1 MQPVKWIQ
9 VFNIQRVA
17 AASEWSLPWETECF
31 YSNATSERS
40 SPSFPRPEKTR
51 CVSARNKAKLM
62 CTMSLWP
69 ETQFQGAPQKKN
81 KRERKSLELQRAH
94 LCVWNTKALICWK
107 MYKAS
112 IKQFFNLQVTEN
124 AFLVMWK
131 KERTAGS
138 TEQLQKPLVAI
149 IQSKIWAGR
158 PSWAVLRDSQECS
171 SSKEELWVLFPKGK
185 EPGAVCG
192 AAAKSKT

>member
-1 MQPVKWIQ
+1 MITALRNRVFLFKCSLREKQP
-9 VFNIQRVA
+9 F
-17 AASEWSLPWETECF
+17 L
-31 YSNATSERS
+31 S
-40 SPSFPRPEKTR
+40 SPWKDKVCVCQEQSKTNVHHVTLTWDTIPRCTTEK
-51 CVSARNKAKLM
+51 KI
-62 CTMSLWP
+62 
-69 ETQFQGAPQKKN
+69 

-124 AFLVMWK
+124 TFLVMWK

-138 TEQLQKPLVAI
+138 TEQLQKPLWAI
-149 IQSKIWAGR
+149 IQSKIWAAR
-158 PSWAVLRDSQECS
+158 PSWAILGDSQECS
-171 SSKEELWVLFPKGK
+171 SSKEQLWLLFPTGK
-185 EPGAVCG
+185 ERGAVCG